1 MAMAMAMAEALWLLL
16 SPFLFLSVS
25 ALTQT
30 KLTDN
35 PADELVAVL
44 NANRT
49 AHKSSSF
56 ADNPGLACIALQYI
70 KAYQGDCEAVGGS
83 DAKKPPDSEFAQT
96 FAPYCGVDAS
106 TLSPIT
112 GRFLGCQSKYVQP
125 SEAFSMLIKNEKS
138 LEILYNK
145 NQTEIGAAVTGI
157 DGGAP
162 YFWCV
167 LLSNG
172 KHNSSFVLED
182 GVAKISRPGCFS
194 GANDDCSGADGP
206 SPFGHKWVYAI
217 TAFIAVG
224 YAFGL

>member
-35 PADELVAVL
+35 PADELVALL

-49 AHKSSSF
+49 AHKSSSL

-112 GRFLGCQSKYVQP
+112 GRFLDANPNMS
-125 SEAFSMLIKNEKS
+125 S
-138 LEILYNK
+138 LPK
-145 NQTEIGAAVTGI
+145 RSQ
-157 DGGAP
+157 
-162 YFWCV
+162 C
-167 LLSNG
+167 
-172 KHNSSFVLED
+172 
-182 GVAKISRPGCFS
+182 
-194 GANDDCSGADGP
+194 
-206 SPFGHKWVYAI
+206 
-217 TAFIAVG
+217 
-224 YAFGL
+224 